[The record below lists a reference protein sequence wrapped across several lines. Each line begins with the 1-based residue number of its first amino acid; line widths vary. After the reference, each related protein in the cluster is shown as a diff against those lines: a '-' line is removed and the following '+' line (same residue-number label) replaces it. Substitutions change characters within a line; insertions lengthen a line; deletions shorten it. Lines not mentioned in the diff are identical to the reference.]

1 MILTTKMKKCAF
13 SIDKEETAGYNNTIE
28 NIITLIWK
36 YEQENRIL
44 KVYRQEKMNK
54 DLPGIILLSHG
65 PFAVSLVKTAQMIF
79 GDSENIAA
87 FSLEA
92 GDDIDKYRGA
102 FTEMIEAFPEGSLIM
117 VDLFGGTP
125 CNQVMRYIQ
134 ETGKTLE
141 VAAGMNLPMLINAV
155 MSREELIGKEF
166 SMDTVENGKKGIF
179 RIDVEGF
186 LNDDDE

>member
-1 MILTTKMKKCAF
+1 MKLYKQ
-13 SIDKEETAGYNNTIE
+13 EELN
-28 NIITLIWK
+28 
-36 YEQENRIL
+36 Q
-44 KVYRQEKMNK
+44 

-65 PFAVSLVKTAQMIF
+65 PFAVSLVETAQMIF

-92 GDDIDKYRGA
+92 GDDIDKYREA
-102 FTEMIEAFPEGSLIM
+102 FVEAIEEFPEGSLIM

-134 ETGKTLE
+134 KTGKTLE

-155 MSREELIGKEF
+155 MVREGAAGKEF
-166 SMDTVENGKKGIF
+166 NLDVVENGKKGIF
-179 RIDVEGF
+179 RVDVEGF
-186 LNDDDE
+186 LSDDDDDE

>member
-1 MILTTKMKKCAF
+1 MILTTEMKKCAF

-36 YEQENRIL
+36 YEQEDRIL

-65 PFAVSLVKTAQMIF
+65 PFAVSLVETAQMIF

-102 FTEMIEAFPEGSLIM
+102 FTEMIEA
-117 VDLFGGTP
+117 

-166 SMDTVENGKKGIF
+166 SMDTVENGKKEIF

>member
-1 MILTTKMKKCAF
+1 MILTTKMKKYAF

-36 YEQENRIL
+36 YEQEDRIL

>member
-1 MILTTKMKKCAF
+1 M
-13 SIDKEETAGYNNTIE
+13 NT
-28 NIITLIWK
+28 
-36 YEQENRIL
+36 
-44 KVYRQEKMNK
+44 KVYKTKTGGYYFEGLQTGKAQQRSAGDHFAE
-54 DLPGIILLSHG
+54 HG
-65 PFAVSLVKTAQMIF
+65 PFAVSLVETAQMIF

-92 GDDIDKYRGA
+92 GDDIDKYREDFA
-102 FTEMIEAFPEGSLIM
+102 EMIEAFPEGSLIM

-134 ETGKTLE
+134 ETGKALE

-155 MSREELIGKEF
+155 MSREELKGKEF

-186 LNDDDE
+186 LNDDDDE

>member
-1 MILTTKMKKCAF
+1 MILTTEMKKCAF

-36 YEQENRIL
+36 YEQEDRIL

-65 PFAVSLVKTAQMIF
+65 PFAVSLVETAQMIF
-79 GDSENIAA
+79 GDS
-87 FSLEA
+87 
-92 GDDIDKYRGA
+92 GA

>member
-13 SIDKEETAGYNNTIE
+13 SIDKEATAGYNNTIE

-36 YEQENRIL
+36 YEQEDRIL

>member
-36 YEQENRIL
+36 YEQEDRIL

-155 MSREELIGKEF
+155 MSREELIGKHGH
-166 SMDTVENGKKGIF
+166 SGKWQKGNF
-179 RIDVEGF
+179 QNRCGRIS
-186 LNDDDE
+186 